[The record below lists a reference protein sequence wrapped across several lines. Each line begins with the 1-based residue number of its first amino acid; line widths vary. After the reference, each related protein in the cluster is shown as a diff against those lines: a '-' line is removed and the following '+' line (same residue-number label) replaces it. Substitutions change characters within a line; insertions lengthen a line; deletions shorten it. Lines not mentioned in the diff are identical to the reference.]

1 MEIKTLAS
9 KIYVDFN
16 EEELNNVEQLIKD
29 FDAELDILNSINTED
44 VVPMDLVFELNE
56 NSLRMDDQGPLLSV
70 EEVLANAVEADDN
83 MVKIVKVVG

>member
-56 NSLRMDDQGPLLSV
+56 NSLRMDDQGPVLSV
-70 EEVLANAVEADDN
+70 EEVLANAAEADDN